1 MRSNLEHL
9 KQSVFCKYADYI
21 KVRTKNS
28 DLFFDEYKNLK
39 TNEISQLVKDRIAT
53 KIMELTKK

>member
-28 DLFFDEYKNLK
+28 DLFFDEYKTSLDSHSLK
-39 TNEISQLVKDRIAT
+39 TLDVPD
-53 KIMELTKK
+53 